1 MAKSP
6 VRPQVVL
13 VSITAEIKSRHGSL
27 TLLVLISLDTQ
38 WGKSCEGPS
47 PQADLKSFHPVV
59 CKRALESMLAP
70 SVGTDPWEV
79 TPPREKLPW
88 VVEKAVSWR
97 K

>member
-1 MAKSP
+1 M
-6 VRPQVVL
+6 VL

-70 SVGTDPWEV
+70 SVGTDPREV
-79 TPPREKLPW
+79 TPPQREATLGGGKGSVLAQIKIKIYP
-88 VVEKAVSWR
+88 VP
-97 K
+97 